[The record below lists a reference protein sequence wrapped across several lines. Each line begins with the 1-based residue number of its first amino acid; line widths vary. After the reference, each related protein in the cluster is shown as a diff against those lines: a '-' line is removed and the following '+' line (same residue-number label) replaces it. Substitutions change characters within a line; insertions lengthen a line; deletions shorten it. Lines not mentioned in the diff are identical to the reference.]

1 MTTEQKREYPEEYE
15 FVGFFEC
22 EPQMTDSDVPWCY
35 NTAAYTTVR
44 NGLRVE
50 CTISPG
56 YGDMDLL
63 VLNGEEQ
70 LVRLSVNHIQ
80 KIEFEATAESE
91 KMIVEFNEGTILHP
105 LILQLKPTVNV
116 SWGTE
121 QQ

>member
-1 MTTEQKREYPEEYE
+1 MTIERKREYPEEYE

-35 NTAAYTTVR
+35 NTAAYITVR
-44 NGLRVE
+44 DRFRVE

-56 YGDMDLL
+56 YGDLDLL
-63 VLNGEEQ
+63 VFLAEQ
-70 LVRLSVNHIQ
+70 QVVGLSVTHIQ
-80 KIEFEATAESE
+80 KIEFEAINGSE
-91 KMIVEFNEGTILHP
+91 KMVVEFCEGTILHP

-121 QQ
+121 QE